1 MTESTGPAMRLALEA
16 ALRGNGPIKN
26 LGLAVWLYLMLVLAA
41 NDRGLV
47 IRTRDQLAG
56 GLSAAE
62 GEIDTWLSQ
71 LSGSGLIKIKSP
83 PPYLVISLRFWS
95 GSAPQPAFESG
106 ADSGESGHAMEDVPV
121 SSKLP
126 AAEQGKKSGDG
137 GTGEGEALLA
147 EARAVLG
154 ETDTAELP
162 GMLDSYPRPIVRRAL
177 QRVGATPERQIR
189 KSRVALFRFLL
200 TKFSEETHVQPSTH
214 HPDPG
219 PPAP

>member
-1 MTESTGPAMRLALEA
+1 MTECAVPALRLALEA
-16 ALRGNGPIKN
+16 ALRGKGPIKN
-26 LGLAVWLYLMLVLAA
+26 LGRAVWLYLVLVLAA

-56 GLSAAE
+56 SLAAAE
-62 GEIDTWLSQ
+62 GEIDTWLSH
-71 LSGSGLIKIKSP
+71 LSTCGLIKIKSP

-95 GSAPQPAFESG
+95 GSAPQLAFESG
-106 ADSGESGHAMEDVPV
+106 AGSGESSPAMEEVPV

-154 ETDTAELP
+154 ETDTAEVP
-162 GMLDSYPRPIVRRAL
+162 RMLDSYPRPIVRRAL
-177 QRVGATPERQIR
+177 QRVRATPEMQIR

-214 HPDPG
+214 HPHPG
-219 PPAP
+219 PPAL